1 MGYETTPTP
10 LLARNPNRE
19 PQPGPALDGDPR
31 GCQRSPGTGGP
42 LRQGYH
48 LQPPPEPPGLVR
60 EPSCEPSRASP
71 SRHRGQRGGR
81 GARTSPPPPAPSR
94 PPPGFPPEEL
104 RGREGRRSGSPLA
117 HTWGS
122 AGAGR
127 GEGATHTLQQAP
139 PLRRHLAAAAS
150 SFPTAPARP
159 PPSGGGRALRGGS
172 HARGSGQGEVV
183 GRAVVKF
190 CHPTR

>member
-60 EPSCEPSRASP
+60 KPSCEPSRASP

-81 GARTSPPPPAPSR
+81 GAHTSPPPPAPSR

-122 AGAGR
+122 AGAGS
-127 GEGATHTLQQAP
+127 GEGGRRHSHSAAGSSSAP
-139 PLRRHLAAAAS
+139 PSCSSGLLLPHGPGPAS
-150 SFPTAPARP
+150 A
-159 PPSGGGRALRGGS
+159 
-172 HARGSGQGEVV
+172 
-183 GRAVVKF
+183 
-190 CHPTR
+190 